1 MEFLGN
7 LCVCED
13 RPIPSNQ
20 NAVREKLV
28 SRRAKDVF
36 YRMEV
41 GKSDYYPEGEL
52 GVMYFKKPRVGEV
65 WQKLSGIAD
74 SVSHS

>member
-1 MEFLGN
+1 MYAHTHTH
-7 LCVCED
+7 
-13 RPIPSNQ
+13 IHAQ
-20 NAVREKLV
+20 
-28 SRRAKDVF
+28 DVF